1 MFTVNLQDKPIELAQ
16 KTPILSVIKND
27 DKHFVAAKVNNR
39 LRELTYELSFDCDVE
54 LLNLTDRDAVKVYE
68 TSLRY
73 LLAMAFHNLYPDY
86 QIKLSYGISRSI
98 MVSIL
103 EPNDVKMDKH
113 MLKSV
118 LAEMDRLVALDLPFV
133 RTTMTKEEAYDY
145 FVQSNYPDKAEALQ
159 YRPEKICHFYKCGDY
174 LNYMYGYMVP
184 STGYL
189 HTYKLFCYDGHI
201 IAQYPRYEVGGQI
214 PVFQDEPTFAKV
226 QKRAYRWAK
235 LCNAEVISKINDHIT
250 EDTYVDFMQMNETL
264 HNDMLHE
271 LGDQIVGDID
281 NIRLIC
287 IAGPSSSGKTTFSN
301 RLRIELMSRGIT
313 PLRISLDM
321 YYKNREDIPLDEN
334 GEKDFECLESLDVAL
349 FNDHI
354 TSLIAGEEVE
364 LPIYQFGSGRTA
376 EGIKTKIDSHTPI
389 IIEGIH
395 ALNDQLS
402 YSIPK
407 HHKFKIYIAPQFQIN
422 LDMHNPISYTD
433 IRLLRRIVRDK
444 KYRDS
449 SAERTLEMWSS
460 VRRGEFKW
468 IYPFQEGCNYVFNS
482 ALTYEMCVMKKYALP
497 ALREVQP
504 NSPHYITANRLI
516 KFLKYFKDMDDKWV
530 PCNSLLRE
538 FIGGSCFAEVDE

>member
-174 LNYMYGYMVP
+174 LNYMYGYMAP

-271 LGDQIVGDID
+271 LGDKIVGDID

-364 LPIYQFGSGRTA
+364 LPIYQFGAGRTA

-407 HHKFKIYIAPQFQIN
+407 HHKFKIYIAPHFQIN

-497 ALREVQP
+497 ALREVQS

>member
-271 LGDQIVGDID
+271 LGDKIVGDID

-497 ALREVQP
+497 ALREVQS

>member
-16 KTPILSVIKND
+16 KTPILSVINND

-86 QIKLSYGISRSI
+86 QIKLSYGISRTI

>member
-271 LGDQIVGDID
+271 LGDKIVGDID

-364 LPIYQFGSGRTA
+364 LPVYQFGAGRAA

-497 ALREVQP
+497 ALREVQS

>member
-271 LGDQIVGDID
+271 LGDKIVGDID

-364 LPIYQFGSGRTA
+364 LPIYQFGAGRA
-376 EGIKTKIDSHTPI
+376 EEGIKTKIDSHTPI

>member
-103 EPNDVKMDKH
+103 EPNDVKMDKY

-271 LGDQIVGDID
+271 LGDKIVGDID

>member
-1 MFTVNLQDKPIELAQ
+1 
-16 KTPILSVIKND
+16 
-27 DKHFVAAKVNNR
+27 
-39 LRELTYELSFDCDVE
+39 
-54 LLNLTDRDAVKVYE
+54 
-68 TSLRY
+68 
-73 LLAMAFHNLYPDY
+73 
-86 QIKLSYGISRSI
+86 
-98 MVSIL
+98 
-103 EPNDVKMDKH
+103 
-113 MLKSV
+113 
-118 LAEMDRLVALDLPFV
+118 
-133 RTTMTKEEAYDY
+133 
-145 FVQSNYPDKAEALQ
+145 
-159 YRPEKICHFYKCGDY
+159 
-174 LNYMYGYMVP
+174 
-184 STGYL
+184 
-189 HTYKLFCYDGHI
+189 
-201 IAQYPRYEVGGQI
+201 
-214 PVFQDEPTFAKV
+214 
-226 QKRAYRWAK
+226 
-235 LCNAEVISKINDHIT
+235 
-250 EDTYVDFMQMNETL
+250 
-264 HNDMLHE
+264 
-271 LGDQIVGDID
+271 
-281 NIRLIC
+281 
-287 IAGPSSSGKTTFSN
+287 
-301 RLRIELMSRGIT
+301 MSRGIT

-497 ALREVQP
+497 ALREVQS